1 MAKSLSVN
9 EALDQLGKLNG
20 EPICVHGILR
30 FEFEHLAIWHYPK
43 AGRRDVDP
51 FGQASS
57 SIWLSIGVGSA
68 QFNERGLEQ
77 LNGHRVMVLGTIY
90 APDPKFGG
98 CGHLSGSPA
107 EILVSSIDRV
117 DC

>member
-43 AGRRDVDP
+43 AGRRDGRSVRAGE
-51 FGQASS
+51 FQ
-57 SIWLSIGVGSA
+57 
-68 QFNERGLEQ
+68 
-77 LNGHRVMVLGTIY
+77 
-90 APDPKFGG
+90 
-98 CGHLSGSPA
+98 HLA
-107 EILVSSIDRV
+107 
-117 DC
+117 